1 VTHILPCTIPL
12 SPPPLTSDRAE
23 PVRCQRRARTPQAHC
38 TTRRDH
44 RDAQARTLLFGRAEP
59 IATRPLSGK
68 PPTKSRRCRPR
79 RALLPQRAMSDP
91 ACPSA
96 GPLEEL
102 LAGVLRGKGCSGRS
116 AARRTGASI
125 SALHHPPRPVIHA
138 PSSRCEIAA
147 GVLPFRDLSHD
158 PSGILGPHR
167 PPSATCRQAVFP
179 ARDRSWQ
186 PQHPLPHREPLTVVP
201 ASSSISPASSRHA
214 TLPHGQG
221 IGRVARAP
229 SSRHR
234 ASPRGARIGQMSSL
248 APGNTPGSAAAG
260 QQVSVR
266 SVPRFAERMDA
277 GATATARTGE
287 RLIVSSGV
295 PLSRHCGCTSRV
307 TFDSAARRFDD
318 PLVEPDCCAVSQ
330 LGRTLI
336 PDTIDRRVRQ
346 TALACHCSRKGTTA
360 DHALSASDRGRR
372 PRRSNGVSFAS
383 SSPFTTR
390 QTHRAPDSRRRT
402 IHSRR
407 RPATRQSTVPARPQT
422 GGESQRG
429 FPFRAPSS
437 GPAAPDSQLHW
448 TVRYRD
454 NDTTDAAGAGPSRQ
468 RG

>member
-1 VTHILPCTIPL
+1 
-12 SPPPLTSDRAE
+12 
-23 PVRCQRRARTPQAHC
+23 
-38 TTRRDH
+38 
-44 RDAQARTLLFGRAEP
+44 
-59 IATRPLSGK
+59 
-68 PPTKSRRCRPR
+68 
-79 RALLPQRAMSDP
+79 MSDP
-91 ACPSA
+91 PV
-96 GPLEEL
+96 PLSRP
-102 LAGVLRGKGCSGRS
+102 ARGTARGR
-116 AARRTGASI
+116 AARQGMCRSVRRAPHRSVDQRAPSPSLTS
-125 SALHHPPRPVIHA
+125 RHA

-147 GVLPFRDLSHD
+147 GVLPFRDLGHD

-167 PPSATCRQAVFP
+167 PPPATCGQAVFL
-179 ARDRSWQ
+179 ARDRSWRH
-186 PQHPLPHREPLTVVP
+186 QHPLPHREPLTVVP
-201 ASSSISPASSRHA
+201 ASSSISPAFSRHA
-214 TLPHGQG
+214 TLPHGRG

-260 QQVSVR
+260 QQVSAC
-266 SVPRFAERMDA
+266 SVPRSAERMDA

-287 RLIVSSGV
+287 RLIAPSGV
-295 PLSRHCGCTSRV
+295 PLSRHCGCTSQV

-318 PLVEPDCCAVSQ
+318 PLVEPDCTVSQ

-346 TALACHCSRKGTTA
+346 TALASHRSRDGTTA
-360 DHALSASDRGRR
+360 DPALSASDRGRR

-383 SSPFTTR
+383 SSPCTTR

-402 IHSRR
+402 LYSRR
-407 RPATRQSTVPARPQT
+407 RPATLQSTVPARPQT

-429 FPFRAPSS
+429 FPLRAPSS
-437 GPAAPDSQLHW
+437 VPAAPDSQLHW

-454 NDTTDAAGAGPSRQ
+454 NDTADAAGVGPSRQ

>member
-1 VTHILPCTIPL
+1 
-12 SPPPLTSDRAE
+12 
-23 PVRCQRRARTPQAHC
+23 
-38 TTRRDH
+38 
-44 RDAQARTLLFGRAEP
+44 
-59 IATRPLSGK
+59 
-68 PPTKSRRCRPR
+68 
-79 RALLPQRAMSDP
+79 MSDP
-91 ACPSA
+91 PCPSA

-102 LAGVLRGKGCSGRS
+102 LAGVPRGKGCSGRS

-125 SALHHPPRPVIHA
+125 SALHHPPRPVRHA

-167 PPSATCRQAVFP
+167 PPPGTCRQAVFP

-201 ASSSISPASSRHA
+201 ASSSISPAFSRHA
-214 TLPHGQG
+214 TLPHGRG

-260 QQVSVR
+260 QQVSAC
-266 SVPRFAERMDA
+266 SVPRPAKRMDA

-287 RLIVSSGV
+287 RLIAPSGV
-295 PLSRHCGCTSRV
+295 PLSRHCGCTSQV

-318 PLVEPDCCAVSQ
+318 PLVEPDCTVSQ
-330 LGRTLI
+330 LGRTPI

-346 TALACHCSRKGTTA
+346 TALACHCSRDGTTA

-372 PRRSNGVSFAS
+372 PRRSNGVPFAS

-402 IHSRR
+402 LHSRR
-407 RPATRQSTVPARPQT
+407 RPATLQSTVPARPQT
-422 GGESQRG
+422 SGESQRG
-429 FPFRAPSS
+429 FPLRAPSS

-454 NDTTDAAGAGPSRQ
+454 NDTADAAGAGPSRQ